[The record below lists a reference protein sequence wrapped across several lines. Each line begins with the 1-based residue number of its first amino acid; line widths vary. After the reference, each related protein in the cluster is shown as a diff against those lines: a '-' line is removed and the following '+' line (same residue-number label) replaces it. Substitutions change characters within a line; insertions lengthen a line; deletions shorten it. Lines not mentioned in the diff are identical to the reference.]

1 MADIESLVKRFLAAQ
16 NADDVDAIVNCYAAN
31 GARVYGH
38 GETRGR
44 ENLRALYKSVTGAL
58 TNRKMTVRKLTVA
71 ERTAVLEYTERATH
85 SAPVKAQHGEIPAS
99 HAEIEIHGIAV
110 LEYAGDE
117 IAEARVYSDA
127 LYQLLAKSKT
137 R

>member
-1 MADIESLVKRFLAAQ
+1 MADIESLVKKFVAAQ
-16 NADDVDAIVNCYAAN
+16 HSHDVDAIVNCYAPN
-31 GARVYGH
+31 GARVYGQ

-58 TNRKMTVRKLTVA
+58 TSRKMTPRHLTVA
-71 ERTAVLEYTERATH
+71 GRTAVLEYTELATH

-99 HAEIEIHGIAV
+99 HAQIEIHGIAV
-110 LEYAGDE
+110 LVYEGDE
-117 IAEARVYSDA
+117 IAEARIYSDA
-127 LYQLLAKSKT
+127 LYQLLAKSKA

>member
-1 MADIESLVKRFLAAQ
+1 MADIESLVKKFLAAQ
-16 NADDVDAIVNCYAAN
+16 NSDDVDAIVNCYAPD

-44 ENLRALYKSVTGAL
+44 ENLRALYRSVTGAL
-58 TNRKMTVRKLTVA
+58 TKRKMTVRKVTVA
-71 ERTAVLEYTERATH
+71 GRTAVLEYSEQATH

-99 HAEIEIHGIAV
+99 GAQIEIHGIAV
-110 LEYAGDE
+110 LEYTGDE

-127 LYQLLAKSKT
+127 LYQLLAKS
-137 R
+137 RGR

>member
-1 MADIESLVKRFLAAQ
+1 MADIESLVKKFLAAQ
-16 NADDVDAIVNCYAAN
+16 NADDVDAIVQCYAPN
-31 GARVYGH
+31 GARAYGH

-58 TNRKMTVRKLTVA
+58 TKRKMKVRHLTVA
-71 ERTAVLEYTERATH
+71 GRTAVMEYTELATN

-99 HAEIEIHGIAV
+99 HAEIEIHGVAV
-110 LEYAGDE
+110 LQYEGDE
-117 IAEARVYSDA
+117 IAEARIYSDA
-127 LYQLLAKSKT
+127 LYQLLARSKA

>member
-1 MADIESLVKRFLAAQ
+1 MADIESLVKKFLAAQ
-16 NADDVDAIVNCYAAN
+16 NADSVDAIVNCYAPN

-44 ENLRALYKSVTGAL
+44 ENLRSLYQSVTGAL
-58 TNRKMTVRKLTVA
+58 TKRKMTVRHLTVA
-71 ERTAVLEYTERATH
+71 GRTAVLEYTEQATH
-85 SAPVKAQHGEIPAS
+85 SAVVKAQHGEIPPS

-110 LEYAGDE
+110 LQYEGDE
-117 IAEARVYSDA
+117 IAEARIYSDA
-127 LYQLLAKSKT
+127 LYQLLARSKG